1 MVREFKLVN
10 EKGQEYSLMNI
21 NDYCLLTE
29 PTGLGYSY
37 STEYER
43 LGNTFIANLRKVE
56 QGQINGIVN
65 FLKYDNYKNFI
76 DFIESSEKLKF
87 SYKIP
92 FEQGVKEYFKDV
104 NIQSVPKSE
113 IQTNGLISEPVVFD
127 CLSLWYEEN
136 TVIYTIQPETG
147 EIRWDFRWDSR
158 FIDYDTRSLSYINKG
173 HVEAPVLIEMLGHLV
188 NPKIELY
195 IEGELYQTVA
205 FNVEIAEFEKLLYC
219 TKENEFYMKKQNTDG
234 TIEDLYDLDF
244 IDFYNDN
251 VIRLP
256 LNKSCEIRLKADNEV
271 LNAQVTILA
280 YYKAV

>member
-29 PTGLGYSY
+29 PNGLGYSY
-37 STEYER
+37 STEYEQ
-43 LGNTFIANLRKVE
+43 LGNTFITNLRKVE
-56 QGQINGIVN
+56 QGQINGTVN

-76 DFIESSEKLKF
+76 DFIESAEKLKF

-92 FEQGVKEYFKDV
+92 FEQGVKEYFKDIE
-104 NIQSVPKSE
+104 IQSLSKSE
-113 IQTNGLISEPVVFD
+113 IQTNGLISESIVFD

-136 TVIYTIQPETG
+136 IVIYTIQPETG

-173 HVEAPVLIEMLGHLV
+173 HVEAPILIEMLGHLV

-195 IEGELYQTVA
+195 IEGELYQTVSI
-205 FNVEIAEFEKLLYC
+205 NIDIAEYEKLLYS
-219 TKENEFYMKKQNTDG
+219 TKENEFYIRKQNTDG

>member
-29 PTGLGYSY
+29 PNGLGYSY
-37 STEYER
+37 STEYEQ
-43 LGNTFIANLRKVE
+43 LGNTFITNLRKVE

-92 FEQGVKEYFKDV
+92 FEQGVKEYFKDIE
-104 NIQSVPKSE
+104 IQSLSKSE
-113 IQTNGLISEPVVFD
+113 IQTNGLISESIVFD

-136 TVIYTIQPETG
+136 IVIYTIQPETG

-173 HVEAPVLIEMLGHLV
+173 HVEAPILIEMLGHLV

-195 IEGELYQTVA
+195 IEGELYQTVSI
-205 FNVEIAEFEKLLYC
+205 NSEIAEYEKLLYS
-219 TKENEFYMKKQNTDG
+219 TKENEFYIRKQNTDG